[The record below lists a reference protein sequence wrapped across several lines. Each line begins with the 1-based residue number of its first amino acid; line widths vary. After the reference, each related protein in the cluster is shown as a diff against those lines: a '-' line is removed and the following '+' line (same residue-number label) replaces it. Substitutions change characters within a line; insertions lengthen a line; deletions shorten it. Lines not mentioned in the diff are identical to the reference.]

1 MAKSMVTVDN
11 LGGFQFIPLSR
22 PIPCKDVGLPLCL
35 TELFSYKRSAQI
47 LVISVEVIV
56 FLEF

>member
-35 TELFSYKRSAQI
+35 TELFSY
-47 LVISVEVIV
+47 
-56 FLEF
+56 